1 MVGTFFTCSVDFCRE
16 WERQRQ
22 REKERKGDRDRE
34 TCKER
39 ETCRERE
46 RERGRGTGD
55 KGEKRDHITQN
66 PFPIIWRFI
75 KNM

>member
-46 RERGRGTGD
+46 REREGEGNRGQGR
-55 KGEKRDHITQN
+55 EERSYYSESIPHHLA
-66 PFPIIWRFI
+66 FH
-75 KNM
+75 